1 MDFST
6 KLTESL
12 GKFFLTHKVLIF
24 SIIINVIIIYIS
36 IKALDLLYA
45 KVQEKLK
52 NHKSEAPILRLVPVL
67 IKILKILILFV
78 IIASFLQSNGYSV
91 TSLIAGFGIVGMAV
105 GFAAKETIANV
116 FGSFAVIWDRVY
128 KVGDFI
134 RFNGME
140 GTVTDINFRSTKLI
154 TMDNYVINIPNNI
167 IADSAI
173 TNITT
178 IKARRIDM
186 FIGIEYSTSNEK
198 ISKAVEI
205 LKTAAINNPQVE
217 DDPLAFVSSLDD
229 SQITL
234 RLYVN
239 TKTRLWAEYCLI
251 KDAVIREI
259 IKRFREEGIEF
270 AFPSQTVYVQKN
282 EN

>member
-1 MDFST
+1 
-6 KLTESL
+6 
-12 GKFFLTHKVLIF
+12 
-24 SIIINVIIIYIS
+24 
-36 IKALDLLYA
+36 
-45 KVQEKLK
+45 
-52 NHKSEAPILRLVPVL
+52 
-67 IKILKILILFV
+67 
-78 IIASFLQSNGYSV
+78 
-91 TSLIAGFGIVGMAV
+91 
-105 GFAAKETIANV
+105 
-116 FGSFAVIWDRVY
+116 
-128 KVGDFI
+128 
-134 RFNGME
+134 ME

>member
-1 MDFST
+1 MEFE
-6 KLTESL
+6 KQLLENI
-12 GKFFLTHKVLIF
+12 GKFFISHRVFIF
-24 SIIINVIIIYIS
+24 SIIVNIIVAYIALKS
-36 IKALDLLYA
+36 LDLLYI

-52 NHKSEAPILRLVPVL
+52 NRKHEAPILRIVPVL
-67 IKILKILILFV
+67 IKIFKILILF
-78 IIASFLQSNGYSV
+78 IITASFLQSNGYSV
-91 TSLIAGFGIVGMAV
+91 TSLIAGFGIAGMAV

-116 FGSFAVIWDRVY
+116 FGSFSVIWDKVY
-128 KVGDFI
+128 KVGDYI
-134 RFNGME
+134 KFNNME
-140 GTVTDINFRSTKLI
+140 GTVADINLRSTKLI
-154 TMDNYVINIPNNI
+154 TMDNYIINIPNNLM
-167 IADSAI
+167 ANSAI

-186 FIGIEYSTSNEK
+186 LIGIEYSTSNEK
-198 ISKAVEI
+198 IARAVEI
-205 LKTAAINNPQVE
+205 LRAVAIDNPQVE
-217 DDPLAFVSSLDD
+217 NDPLAFVSSLDD

-239 TKTRLWAEYCLI
+239 TRTRIWAEFCLI

-259 IKRFREEGIEF
+259 IRRYREERIEF

>member
-1 MDFST
+1 MDFDS
-6 KLTESL
+6 KAADAAA
-12 GKFFLTHKVLIF
+12 KFFLTHKALIF
-24 SIIINVIIIYIS
+24 SIIVNVIIIYIA
-36 IKALDLLYA
+36 IKALDLLYT
-45 KVQEKLK
+45 KVQDKLK
-52 NHKSEAPILRLVPVL
+52 NHKNEAPILRLVPVL
-67 IKILKILILFV
+67 IKVFKILIIFL

-91 TSLIAGFGIVGMAV
+91 TSLIAGFGIVGMTV

-116 FGSFAVIWDRVY
+116 FGSFAVIWDKVY

-140 GTVTDINFRSTKLI
+140 GTVKDINFRSTKLV
-154 TMDNYVINIPNNI
+154 TMDNYIINIPNNI
-167 IADSAI
+167 MADSAI

-186 FIGIEYSTSNEK
+186 LIGIEYSTSNEK
-198 ISKAVEI
+198 IARAVEI
-205 LKTAAINNPQVE
+205 LKSVSIDNPDVE

-239 TKTRLWAEYCLI
+239 TRTKIWAEFCLI

-259 IKRFREEGIEF
+259 IRRFREEGIEF
-270 AFPSQTVYVQKN
+270 AFPSQTVYVQKD

>member
-1 MDFST
+1 MDFNS
-6 KLTESL
+6 KLIDTVS
-12 GKFFLTHKVLIF
+12 KFFLTHKVLIF
-24 SIIINVIIIYIS
+24 SIIVNVIIAYIA
-36 IKALDLLYA
+36 IKGLDLLYA
-45 KVQEKLK
+45 KAQDKLK
-52 NHKSEAPILRLVPVL
+52 KHKNEAPILRIVPVC
-67 IKILKILILFV
+67 IKVLKILILFL
-78 IIASFLQSNGYSV
+78 IIAAFLQSNGYSV
-91 TSLIAGFGIVGMAV
+91 TSLLAGFGIIGMAV

-116 FGSFAVIWDRVY
+116 FGSFAVIWDKVY

-140 GTVTDINFRSTKLI
+140 GTVMDINFRSTKLV
-154 TMDNYVINIPNNI
+154 TMDNYIINIPNNI
-167 IADSAI
+167 MADSAV

-186 FIGIEYSTSNEK
+186 LVGIEYSTSNEK
-198 ISKAVEI
+198 IARAVEI
-205 LKTAAINNPQVE
+205 LRAVAIDNPQVE
-217 DDPLAFVSSLDD
+217 DDPLAFVSSLDE

-239 TKTRLWAEYCLI
+239 TRTRIWAEYCLI
-251 KDAVIREI
+251 KDAVIRELI
-259 IKRFREEGIEF
+259 RRYREEGIEF

>member
-1 MDFST
+1 MDFDS
-6 KLTESL
+6 KAADAAA
-12 GKFFLTHKVLIF
+12 KFFLTHKALIF
-24 SIIINVIIIYIS
+24 SIIVNVIIIYIA
-36 IKALDLLYA
+36 IKALDLLYT
-45 KVQEKLK
+45 KVQDKLK
-52 NHKSEAPILRLVPVL
+52 NHKNEAPILRLVPVL
-67 IKILKILILFV
+67 IKVFKILIIFL

-116 FGSFAVIWDRVY
+116 FGSFAVIWDKVY

-140 GTVTDINFRSTKLI
+140 GTVKDINFRSTKLV
-154 TMDNYVINIPNNI
+154 TMDNYIINIPNNI
-167 IADSAI
+167 MADSAI

-186 FIGIEYSTSNEK
+186 LIGIEYSTSNEK
-198 ISKAVEI
+198 IARAVEI
-205 LKTAAINNPQVE
+205 LKSVSIDNPDVE

-239 TKTRLWAEYCLI
+239 TRTKIWAEFCLI

-259 IKRFREEGIEF
+259 IRRFREEGIEF
-270 AFPSQTVYVQKN
+270 AFPSQTVYVQKD

>member
-1 MDFST
+1 MDFNT
-6 KLTESL
+6 KA
-12 GKFFLTHKVLIF
+12 GDAAVKFFLTHKALMF
-24 SIIINVIIIYIS
+24 SIVANVIIIYIA
-36 IKALDLLYA
+36 IKALDILYVKA
-45 KVQEKLK
+45 QEKLK
-52 NHKSEAPILRLVPVL
+52 NHKNDAPILRLVPVL
-67 IKILKILILFV
+67 IKIFKILIIFL

-116 FGSFAVIWDRVY
+116 FGSFAVIWDKVY

-140 GTVTDINFRSTKLI
+140 GTVVDINFRSTKLV

-167 IADSAI
+167 MADSAV

-186 FIGIEYSTSNEK
+186 LIGIEYSTPNEK
-198 ISKAVEI
+198 IARAVEI
-205 LKTAAINNPQVE
+205 LKAVSIDNPQVE

-239 TKTRLWAEYCLI
+239 TKTRIWAEYCLI
-251 KDAVIREI
+251 KDEVIREI
-259 IKRFREEGIEF
+259 IRRFREEGIEF

>member
-1 MDFST
+1 MDFDS
-6 KLTESL
+6 KAADAAA
-12 GKFFLTHKVLIF
+12 KFFLTHKALIF
-24 SIIINVIIIYIS
+24 SIIVNVIIIYIA
-36 IKALDLLYA
+36 IKALDLLYT
-45 KVQEKLK
+45 KVQDKLK
-52 NHKSEAPILRLVPVL
+52 NHKNEAPILRLVPVL
-67 IKILKILILFV
+67 IKVFKILIIFL

-116 FGSFAVIWDRVY
+116 FGSFAVIWDKVY

-140 GTVTDINFRSTKLI
+140 GTVKDINFRSTKLV
-154 TMDNYVINIPNNI
+154 TMDNYIINIPNNI
-167 IADSAI
+167 MADSAI

-186 FIGIEYSTSNEK
+186 LIGIEYSTSNEK
-198 ISKAVEI
+198 IARAVEI
-205 LKTAAINNPQVE
+205 LKSVSIDNPDVE

-229 SQITL
+229 SHITL

-239 TKTRLWAEYCLI
+239 TRTKIWAEFCLI

-259 IKRFREEGIEF
+259 IRRFREEGIEF
-270 AFPSQTVYVQKN
+270 AFPSQTVYVQKD